1 MLEHRQS
8 NLKIPEGR
16 NQHKRLD
23 FDARP
28 RIKEG
33 LEGAKQGYPPISFEK
48 LK

>member
-1 MLEHRQS
+1 
-8 NLKIPEGR
+8 
-16 NQHKRLD
+16 LD

-33 LEGAKQGYPPISFEK
+33 LEGAKEGYLPISFEK